1 MAEAIT
7 KNVKYIFLDIE
18 KYSRVRSVEAQVEII
33 KILNDIVKNSVTEVI
48 GDESDLIYLPTGDGI
63 CISLLDPFLPYDSH
77 LKLSL
82 KILEKIDIHNK
93 NINDEMRIFSVRIGL
108 NENVDNLV
116 QDINGKL
123 NVTGAGINMAQRIM
137 GLADGNQILVSQSI
151 FETFKY
157 REKYMNKFRPFQ
169 ATVKHD
175 VKINVYQFISD
186 EYPGLNCDIPREFV
200 LQEQKA
206 ARLTAFA
213 AYYFAHSIRN
223 KEILLRLNHISQDHH
238 IAIVLL
244 YFLAKDSEGIAKSN
258 DVNPYSLK
266 IFGGD
271 RKTIEEQYNYYGSI
285 NYWVISEFASL
296 VEQLLIKYKNCFE
309 KTDGLIFINKKGIEK
324 LKKEF
329 PDIYESFDIENV
341 LTAYT
346 NVSEE
351 EK

>member
-1 MAEAIT
+1 
-7 KNVKYIFLDIE
+7 
-18 KYSRVRSVEAQVEII
+18 
-33 KILNDIVKNSVTEVI
+33 
-48 GDESDLIYLPTGDGI
+48 
-63 CISLLDPFLPYDSH
+63 
-77 LKLSL
+77 
-82 KILEKIDIHNK
+82 
-93 NINDEMRIFSVRIGL
+93 
-108 NENVDNLV
+108 
-116 QDINGKL
+116 
-123 NVTGAGINMAQRIM
+123 
-137 GLADGNQILVSQSI
+137 
-151 FETFKY
+151 
-157 REKYMNKFRPFQ
+157 MNKFRPFQ

>member
-33 KILNDIVKNSVTEVI
+33 KILNDIVKESVSEVI
-48 GDESDLIYLPTGDGI
+48 GDESNLIYLPTGDGI

-82 KILEKIDIHNK
+82 KILEKIDIHNST
-93 NINDEMRIFSVRIGL
+93 INDEMRIFSVRIGL

-116 QDINGKL
+116 EDINGKP

-151 FETFKY
+151 YETFKY

-169 ATVKHD
+169 ATVKHNL
-175 VKINVYQFISD
+175 KINVYQFISD
-186 EYPGLNCDIPREFV
+186 EYRGLNCQTPKEFI
-200 LQEQKA
+200 LQNKKIE
-206 ARLTAFA
+206 RLNLFA
-213 AYYFAHSIRN
+213 AYYFAHSIKN
-223 KEILLRLNHISQDHH
+223 KNIILKLNQISQDSN
-238 IAIVLL
+238 IAIVVL
-244 YFLAKDSEGIAKSN
+244 YFLAKDSEGLAKSN
-258 DVNPYSLK
+258 DVNPYTPK

-296 VEQLLIKYKNCFE
+296 VQNLLIKYKNCFE
-309 KTDGLIFINKKGIEK
+309 ETDGLIFINNKGKKK
-324 LKKEF
+324 LKDEF
-329 PDIYESFDIENV
+329 PEIYEEFNLKE
-341 LTAYT
+341 T
-346 NVSEE
+346 EE
-351 EK
+351 E